1 MTGGD
6 PTGEPA
12 PPIAPPPPQPPPSA
26 SGMSSRAAME
36 AAWQRFVP
44 VLWVMGLL
52 VGSSL
57 AGFVWSRVTKDES
70 PFVDALITG
79 FDAVVIVAF
88 VAHEWSAVGRALRVR
103 GLGWRA
109 WALAALGLGAIG
121 VVVEAWF
128 YAGKWFFEVLVVLEP
143 FRTHGWPAWSA
154 VVLVVV
160 CPAVFEELAFRGF
173 VLERLEPLI
182 GRRDALLLQATLFA
196 ILHLSPVILPSH
208 FWMGLVLG
216 ALRVRT
222 GSLVPGMCVHG
233 AWNLYALI
241 GEGLLDG
248 WP

>member
-6 PTGEPA
+6 PTGEPV
-12 PPIAPPPPQPPPSA
+12 PPIAPPPQQAPQAA
-26 SGMSSRAAME
+26 SGTSSREAME

-57 AGFVWSRVTKDES
+57 AGIVWSRVTKDES

-79 FDAVVIVAF
+79 FDAIVIVAF
-88 VAHEWSAVGRALRVR
+88 VAHEWSAVRGALRVS
-103 GLGWRA
+103 GLGLRA
-109 WALAALGLGAIG
+109 WGLAALGFCAIG
-121 VVVEAWF
+121 VVVEAWLF
-128 YAGKWFFEVLVVLEP
+128 AGKWLFEVIMVLEP
-143 FRTHGWPAWSA
+143 FRTHDWPAWSA

-173 VLERLEPLI
+173 LLERLEPLI
-182 GRRDALLLQATLFA
+182 GRRDALLLQATFFA

-216 ALRVRT
+216 VLRVRT
-222 GSLVPGMCVHG
+222 GSLVPCMCVHG
-233 AWNLYALI
+233 AWNLYTLI
-241 GEGLLDG
+241 GEGLFDG